1 MTASV
6 SEYSTNARGCTALE
20 LKLFEDSKDTIK
32 LKNVVSGVV
41 DDETQAKIDV
51 VKQRLI
57 KFFGYNETSR
67 DGRVELR
74 GEHLCPRGYEAAR
87 VILLYPQIGVGA
99 SFGHAKLEAC
109 VATRPYLFSA
119 IPKRLC
125 CVQCL
130 GATEI
135 GAVISSMGKRE
146 HAVITPSGTPHLRL
160 QFDDAAAESDDPIEA
175 ARLRM
180 RRRAAAE
187 IGLRLEP
194 SRREHAE
201 SILNFARE
209 HSALRGAL
217 LCQCLAGV
225 SRSSAAALLCLASW
239 TEPGDERACVSI
251 GCGPGKRAAAP
262 RSDRLG

>member
-1 MTASV
+1 M
-6 SEYSTNARGCTALE
+6 L
-20 LKLFEDSKDTIK
+20 
-32 LKNVVSGVV
+32 
-41 DDETQAKIDV
+41 
-51 VKQRLI
+51 
-57 KFFGYNETSR
+57 
-67 DGRVELR
+67 LR
-74 GEHLCPRGYEAAR
+74 AP
-87 VILLYPQIGVGA
+87 
-99 SFGHAKLEAC
+99 
-109 VATRPYLFSA
+109 
-119 IPKRLC
+119 
-125 CVQCL
+125 

-135 GAVISSMGKRE
+135 GAVISLHGQRE

-194 SRREHAE
+194 PRREHAE

-239 TEPGDERACVSI
+239 TEPGDEPACVAYLYRVRACAQPHRDLIVWGDSI
-251 GCGPGKRAAAP
+251 LERKG
-262 RSDRLG
+262 RLLHALEVAR